1 MKKNS
6 VVLPGD
12 ELAISEEYLP
22 GKYAYDDS
30 GRIRA
35 LLAGRVVEDMV
46 NREISVKPAAV
57 ARTLAVGDYVTG
69 QVEAVQSN
77 SAGVRI
83 YYHNG
88 KPTEKGFS
96 GMLLLRRE
104 PPGRGAR
111 TRTYVKL
118 GDIVRARVSSTL
130 NAIIQ
135 LSIDDPRSGV
145 MSLIASWTTL
155 LPCISSLFTIQFVL
169 PGIFCPS
176 FRPVMTPKTFASIAL

>member
-1 MKKNS
+1 MKKNAT
-6 VVLPGD
+6 VLPGD

-77 SAGVRI
+77 SAGGRR
-83 YYHNG
+83 YYPHGN
-88 KPTEKGFS
+88 PTEKGFS
-96 GMLLLRRE
+96 R
-104 PPGRGAR
+104 
-111 TRTYVKL
+111 
-118 GDIVRARVSSTL
+118 VRL
-130 NAIIQ
+130 
-135 LSIDDPRSGV
+135 
-145 MSLIASWTTL
+145 
-155 LPCISSLFTIQFVL
+155 
-169 PGIFCPS
+169 
-176 FRPVMTPKTFASIAL
+176 